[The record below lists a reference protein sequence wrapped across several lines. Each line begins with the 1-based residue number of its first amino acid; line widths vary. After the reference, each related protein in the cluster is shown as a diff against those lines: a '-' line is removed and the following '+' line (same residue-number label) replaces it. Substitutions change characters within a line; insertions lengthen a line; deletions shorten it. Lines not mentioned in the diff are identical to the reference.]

1 MFVERVIRST
11 APVLDHTGPRRNVP
25 LTCRLFEPPIGIA
38 PMTYALRGACSPAA
52 HPLAA
57 PIARIIALTTL
68 VALGLSKDPF
78 HEPFH
83 DRRPV
88 PRRPCSPCVTS
99 LRHSHQ
105 DSRHAFDARSL
116 MPTAD
121 LHIAARHANSA

>member
-1 MFVERVIRST
+1 M
-11 APVLDHTGPRRNVP
+11 P
-25 LTCRLFEPPIGIA
+25 EPPIGIE

-105 DSRHAFDARSL
+105 DSRHAFDALSCLPRNCQL
-116 MPTAD
+116 RQGAPTRDGTASR
-121 LHIAARHANSA
+121 AACC